1 MPPGSD
7 REVTSAPALGVFTTR
22 PLPPSDFRVEENKI
36 IFSRSLTGGVRL
48 APNLYP
54 LFFVFTLT
62 LLNMD
67 IFCFRAYKVKYKSVE
82 EGSKAEEF
90 HVSCDEQDSAAV
102 SLNILVSADYF
113 PPKFSIIFPGL
124 SDARSSLQDKY
135 YGARVGHQQTSCR
148 VPAVA

>member
-1 MPPGSD
+1 MLPPGSD

-36 IFSRSLTGGVRL
+36 VFSRSLTGGVRL

-90 HVSCDEQDSAAV
+90 HVSCDEEDSAAV
-102 SLNILVSADYF
+102 SLNILVSAD
-113 PPKFSIIFPGL
+113 
-124 SDARSSLQDKY
+124 
-135 YGARVGHQQTSCR
+135 C
-148 VPAVA
+148 